1 MDSPKKIYVE
11 LTTRCN
17 LRCSMCVKY
26 TAGSCI
32 PDCDIDLDVFHQL
45 LPSLATIDNLV
56 LSGIGESL
64 LHPNLSEII
73 GLARKHMP
81 ASGTIGMQSNGCL
94 LDRDKAFELI
104 EQGLT
109 SLCFSVD
116 SFNDTCSPDHETRE
130 HSFQVVKDAVRNV
143 NSARE
148 FASTKFDL
156 GLQIVLTDSTIEDLP
171 SLVSWGAKNEIDY
184 IIASHLIQYDNE
196 VGKQNLFN
204 SHSLEAIQLYKK
216 YHEKAASM
224 GLSFEREFDQ
234 YRKTIGTKT
243 NDKFSDLLDLF
254 FKESRQSDIRLNFD
268 HINSMSSIR
277 IEEIRAVLKHAK
289 KIALDNHIEIH
300 LPPLHATPQRECRF
314 LKDKTIFISANGDVM
329 PCHFLWHTYS
339 TQVFNENIQVRKR
352 VFGNLCDQP
361 LEDIWLNKN
370 YKSFRAEAEQYEYS
384 SCWSCP
390 QGPCASLVNDDS
402 EYANDCFGSKVPCGH
417 CQWNLGGIRCL

>member
-1 MDSPKKIYVE
+1 MNSPKKVYVE

-26 TAGSCI
+26 KSGSCI
-32 PDCDIDLDVFHQL
+32 PECDLELDVFHHL

-81 ASGTIGMQSNGCL
+81 ASGTIGMQSNGFL
-94 LDRDKAFELI
+94 LDKDKAVELI

-116 SFNDTCSPDHETRE
+116 SFNDTCSPDNETRG
-130 HSFQVVKDAVRNV
+130 HSFQVVKDAVKNV

-148 FASTKFDL
+148 FASTTFEL

-171 SLVSWGAKNEIDY
+171 SLVSWAAKSGIDY

-196 VGKQNLFN
+196 VEKENLFN

-216 YHEKAASM
+216 YRAHAASM
-224 GLSFEREFDQ
+224 GLSFDREFDR
-234 YRKTIGTKT
+234 YRKTAGTKT
-243 NDKFSDLLDLF
+243 NAEFSDLLDSF
-254 FKESRQSDIRLNFD
+254 FKESRHSDVRLNFD
-268 HINSMSSIR
+268 HIHSMSSEKT
-277 IEEIRAVLKHAK
+277 EEIWAVLKQAER
-289 KIALDNHIEIH
+289 IALDSHIELH
-300 LPPLHATPQRECRF
+300 LPPLFANHQRECRF
-314 LKDKTIFISANGDVM
+314 LKDKTIFIAANGDVM

-361 LEDIWLNKN
+361 LEDIWLKEN
-370 YKSFRAEAEQYEYS
+370 YKSFRAEAEQYDYS

-390 QGPCASLVNDDS
+390 QGPCASLVNDES
-402 EYANDCFGSKVPCGH
+402 EYANDCFGSQVPCGH